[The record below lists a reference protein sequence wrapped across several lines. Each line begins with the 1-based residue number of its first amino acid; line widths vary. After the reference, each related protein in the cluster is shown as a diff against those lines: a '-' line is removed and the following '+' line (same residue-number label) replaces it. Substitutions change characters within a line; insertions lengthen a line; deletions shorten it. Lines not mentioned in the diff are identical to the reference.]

1 MAWWCVVRAAR
12 RRRIRRSRKQGNF
25 AWFSSGCSAA
35 SSCLMTRTNLTARR
49 RFVLSGLLGVAGI
62 AANVSLRGRSCAVA
76 RKRRTQ
82 QEDPL
87 LPEQDPHWRYLWLK
101 RSTLMSDEPVREL
114 VASEARRVARLAIA
128 DQVAAMERFLDPR

>member
-1 MAWWCVVRAAR
+1 
-12 RRRIRRSRKQGNF
+12 
-25 AWFSSGCSAA
+25 
-35 SSCLMTRTNLTARR
+35 MTRTNLTARR

-128 DQVAAMERFLDPR
+128 DQVAAMERFLDRRGLLGRAERLIAHLMRSRERWKHNDEPRGGKQDERQ